1 MVLAVVD
8 ALLDGLGTPAFIVGP
23 HGEVAHANQAG
34 RALMDRDRSRVCHAL
49 RGSLD
54 GREDLFRTVRLAAR
68 GAASH
73 HMAVLRG
80 GAFDFG
86 PRLVSVGARWGLTPK
101 QTEVVA
107 LLARGKCNKSIAS
120 ELACTEATVELH
132 VTAILSKARCE
143 RRTELVA
150 RFWSDA

>member
-1 MVLAVVD
+1 VLAVVD

-34 RALMDRDRSRVCHAL
+34 RALMERDRVRVQDAL

-54 GREDLFRTVRLAAR
+54 GREELFRTVQLAAR
-68 GAASH
+68 GVPCH

-86 PRLVSVGARWGLTPK
+86 PRLAFVGTRWGLTPK
-101 QTEVVA
+101 QTEVIA
-107 LLARGKCNKSIAS
+107 HLARGKCNKSIAT
-120 ELACTEATVELH
+120 ELDCSEATVELH
-132 VTAILSKARCE
+132 VSAILSKARCE

-150 RFWSDA
+150 HFWSDG